1 MKGGREGERRRW
13 GRESRGSEGEIER
26 GRGVEGRER
35 ENKCILHAYIRT
47 YMHVHLYVHNV
58 TTRMT

>member
-1 MKGGREGERRRW
+1 MKGGREGERSGW

-35 ENKCILHAYIRT
+35 ENKCILHAYIPICMCI
-47 YMHVHLYVHNV
+47 YMYIMSPHE
-58 TTRMT
+58 